1 MKSNNIAYEPRL
13 DHLRFLA
20 AMLVFL
26 FHWYH
31 IFHGNW
37 KTTPQFHGLGWLT
50 DGYTGVSLFFVLS
63 GYLLMSITIHANGG
77 IKWKLFVANRVLRI
91 FPLFSFI
98 FFVALSLTRDKF
110 RPENLLY
117 FLTTNI
123 GLTAPTSDHF
133 ITGAAWT
140 ISVEFT
146 FYLIFPFLALFSI
159 KEGVAYLI
167 RLIFLLAIFKVGG
180 YFIVERANLMFYS
193 TLLGRL
199 DQFLVGML
207 AAQIFPLIK
216 NYKSSTGLLVV
227 SIFGMLSL
235 IEVQAYFASFLSG
248 VQKHPAW
255 IFWPTIE
262 AVAWSS
268 VILCY
273 LTWKGGLPHVIA
285 VNLEKGAKISFSMYL
300 WHAVIIFIFQQIPLL
315 DMLNNHKKIYMLISL
330 VACLSCTLF
339 VSSVSYKTIELPFLL
354 LRKKYTH

>member
-1 MKSNNIAYEPRL
+1 MEAVCCKQSLKDISIILFYIFCCIVIDARQVSPGKLALLFDDKYWPDSTHIRSFYHWSCL
-13 DHLRFLA
+13 DNL
-20 AMLVFL
+20 
-26 FHWYH
+26 
-31 IFHGNW
+31 
-37 KTTPQFHGLGWLT
+37 
-50 DGYTGVSLFFVLS
+50 
-63 GYLLMSITIHANGG
+63 GG
-77 IKWKLFVANRVLRI
+77 IYI
-91 FPLFSFI
+91 
-98 FFVALSLTRDKF
+98 LSD
-110 RPENLLY
+110 
-117 FLTTNI
+117 
-123 GLTAPTSDHF
+123 
-133 ITGAAWT
+133 
-140 ISVEFT
+140 
-146 FYLIFPFLALFSI
+146 FSI
-159 KEGVAYLI
+159 LGAVFNKRRGAYLI

-207 AAQIFPLIK
+207 AAQVFPLIK